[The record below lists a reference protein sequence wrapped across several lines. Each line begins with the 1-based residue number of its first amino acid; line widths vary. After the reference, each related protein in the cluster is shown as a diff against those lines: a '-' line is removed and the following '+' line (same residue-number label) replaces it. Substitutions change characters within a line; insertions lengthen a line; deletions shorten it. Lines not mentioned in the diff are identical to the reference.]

1 MPDGASLREE
11 AHAAYQDVD
20 SSSLA
25 NMPVQSNVLPQL
37 VASWWPL
44 LYNHVERRRRALI
57 TWRWSW
63 LLHWQVLAEFFMPR
77 RWQWLTI
84 VANRMWR
91 GRPVNE
97 AIIDSTGL
105 QAVRVCASG
114 LWTGLMSPSRKW
126 FGVGI
131 VGMETDDIPAD
142 GKTWLERVY
151 DVIDTVMHQSNFFV
165 QMAQMFQDETVFGT
179 SPPIIYE
186 DKEDVIRVYLPC
198 PGEYTLGSGSRLNT
212 NTLHRDYTF
221 TILQTVEWFGYE
233 KCTQSIQKMFDDGT
247 MDTEVVIC
255 HIIEPNYPLMGPKGQ
270 KTDRYPVSRL
280 FPFREVY
287 WVKGDMGSQPLS
299 IRGFHEQPFVVAR
312 GGLVGND
319 PYGRSFCMDAL
330 GDAKQV
336 QLESLRKAEFIEKG
350 VRPPMGADPE
360 LKNEPASIMPARIT
374 YMNTAG
380 GKKGFWALF
389 EPNPVW
395 LQGITADIAAVNLR
409 TEKCLFVDVFLAI
422 SRMEGV
428 QPKNELELTKRD
440 LERLQQLGPLV
451 ELHETE
457 VATPAINRIF
467 AICQRRGMIP
477 DMPASLQ
484 GRTFKIEYQSI
495 MRLAM
500 QASDA
505 VSLKDFL
512 AAMGAA
518 SSAAKAATL
527 PDPLRTVNLDQ
538 WAKDYAKATHM
549 RTHILFTDD
558 QVQQHDQARA
568 QATQQAHTAATAP
581 GNAMAAVQAAKTLS
595 ETSLNNGSALDA
607 IAGSG
612 AFPKGR

>member
-1 MPDGASLREE
+1 MPDGSNLAEQG
-11 AHAAYQDVD
+11 HAAYEDVD
-20 SSSLA
+20 SFSLA
-25 NMPVQSNVLPQL
+25 NMPVQSSVLPQL
-37 VASWWPL
+37 TVSWWPL
-44 LYNHVERRRRALI
+44 LYQHVERRRNALR

-63 LLHWQVLAEFFMPR
+63 LLHWQVLAEFFLPR

-131 VGMETDDIPAD
+131 IGMEEDDIPAD
-142 GKTWLERVY
+142 GKAWLERVY
-151 DVIDTVMHQSNFFV
+151 DVIDTVMHQSNFFN
-165 QMAQMFQDETVFGT
+165 QMAQMFQDLVVFGT

-198 PGEYTLGSGSRLNT
+198 PGEYMLGSGSRLTT
-212 NTLHRDYTF
+212 NTLYREYTF
-221 TILQTVEWFGYE
+221 TILQTVEFFTYD
-233 KCTQSIQKMFDDGT
+233 KCTQSIQKAFDNDT
-247 MDTEVVIC
+247 VDTEIVIC
-255 HIIEPNYPLMGPKGQ
+255 HAVEPNYALMGPKG
-270 KTDRYPVSRL
+270 KNTGRFPISSR

-299 IRGFHEQPFVVAR
+299 IKGFHEQPFMAAR
-312 GGLVGND
+312 GGLVGNE

-395 LQGITADIAAVNLR
+395 LQGITADIDKVNLR

-457 VATPAINRIF
+457 VATPAINRIYS
-467 AICQRRGMIP
+467 ICNRRGMIP
-477 DMPASLQ
+477 PMPPSIR
-484 GRTFKIEYQSI
+484 GKTFRINYQSI

-505 VSLKDFL
+505 VSIKDFM
-512 AAMGAA
+512 AFGGAA
-518 SSAAKAATL
+518 SAAAKAATL
-527 PDPLRTVNLDQ
+527 PDPLRIVNLEQ
-538 WAKDYAKATHM
+538 VLRDYAKATHL
-549 RTHILFTDD
+549 RTHNLYTPDE
-558 QVQQHDQARA
+558 VQEHDAARDA
-568 QATQQAHTAATAP
+568 ATAKAHQAATAP
-581 GNAMAAVQAAKTLS
+581 EATLAGVKAAQTLS
-595 ETSLNNGSALDA
+595 QTPLNNGSALDQ
-607 IAGSG
+607 IIGAG
-612 AFPKGR
+612 PK

>member
-1 MPDGASLREE
+1 MPDGFNLREQ

-20 SSSLA
+20 LMSLA
-25 NMPVQSNVLPQL
+25 DMPIGQSLTPPITPM
-37 VASWWPL
+37 WWGPL
-44 LYNHVERRRRALI
+44 YKQIENRRKALT

-63 LLHWQVLAEFFMPR
+63 LLHWQVLAEFFLPR

-91 GRPVNE
+91 GPPVNGS
-97 AIIDSTGL
+97 IIDSTGL

-114 LWTGLMSPSRKW
+114 LWTGLMSPSRRW
-126 FGVGI
+126 FSLGV
-131 VGMETDDIPAD
+131 VGRLYDTLDAEA
-142 GKTWLERVY
+142 KRWLETVG
-151 DVIDTVMHQSNFFV
+151 DVVDTVMHQSNFYV
-165 QMAQMFQDETVFGT
+165 QMAQMFQDEVVFGT

-186 DKEDVIRVYLPC
+186 DKEDVIRVYLPA
-198 PGEYTLGSGSRLNT
+198 PGEYMLGSGARLT
-212 NTLHRDYTF
+212 TDTLIREYTY
-221 TILQTVEWFGYE
+221 TILQSVEFFTFE
-233 KCTQSIQKMFDDGT
+233 KCTPTIQQAFINGT

-255 HIIEPNYPLMGPKGQ
+255 HIIEPNYPIMDARGKR
-270 KTDRYPVSRL
+270 TDKFPISSL
-280 FPFREVY
+280 FPVREVY
-287 WVKGDMGSQPLS
+287 WVKGDMGTGPLS
-299 IRGFHEQPFVVAR
+299 IRGFHEMPFMAAR

-389 EPNPVW
+389 EPNPIW
-395 LQGITADIAAVNLR
+395 LQGITADIDKVNLR

-457 VATPAINRIF
+457 VASPAINRIF
-467 AICQRRGMIP
+467 SICQRRGMIP
-477 DMPASLQ
+477 PMPQSLR
-484 GRTFKIEYQSI
+484 GTTFKIEYQSI
-495 MRLAM
+495 MRMAM
-500 QASDA
+500 QASEA

-512 AAMGAA
+512 QSMGAA
-518 SSAAKAATL
+518 SAAAKAATL
-527 PDPLRTVNLDQ
+527 PDPLRIVNLEQ
-538 WAKDYAKATHM
+538 WGRDYARATHM
-549 RTHILFTDD
+549 RSHILYTED
-558 QVQQHDQARA
+558 QVKTHDAARD
-568 QATQQAHTAATAP
+568 QATQQAHKQATAVP
-581 GNAMAAVQAAKTLS
+581 ATLAAVKAAQTLS
-595 ETSLNNGSALDA
+595 QTPLNNGSALDA
-607 IAGSG
+607 IAGGG
-612 AFPKGR
+612 AFPGR